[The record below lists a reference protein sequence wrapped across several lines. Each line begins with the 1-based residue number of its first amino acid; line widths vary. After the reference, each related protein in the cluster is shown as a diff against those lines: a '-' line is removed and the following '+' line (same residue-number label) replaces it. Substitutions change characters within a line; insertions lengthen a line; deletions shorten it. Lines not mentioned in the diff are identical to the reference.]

1 VRPNVFGRV
10 VTLQHAL
17 MAANACVWLY
27 FFLSFSSVAYPFQRD
42 ILGHPSGTGYTFW
55 GHSIG
60 LNESASLY
68 RFFEVIFWIEFPSF
82 AAVFPLARR
91 LLPYEFSDGFFLGLS
106 EDAWLLLLVVIVSFF
121 QWYVIGRVLAR
132 ISANSGQRQIGD
144 SEH

>member
-1 VRPNVFGRV
+1 MR
-10 VTLQHAL
+10 LAL
-17 MAANACVWLY
+17 
-27 FFLSFSSVAYPFQRD
+27 FLSILLERCLPFQRD

-106 EDAWLLLLVVIVSFF
+106 EDARLLLLVMIVSSF

-132 ISANSGQRQIGD
+132 ISRRLSGFHGLNRGVRF
-144 SEH
+144 